1 MYDFVVG
8 VARWYWRVVAY
19 LYLMTDQYPP
29 FSLEDDPA
37 HPARFNIEYPEEI
50 DRWRPIVQWLLVIP
64 YMLVA
69 YLLAYLAEILVFF
82 AFFTILFTKRFPEG
96 MFKIVLIALRW
107 QARGNAYFY
116 WLTTRYPP
124 FAWE

>member
-1 MYDFVVG
+1 MFDFVVG
-8 VARWYWRVVAY
+8 VARWGWRVVAY
-19 LYLMTDQYPP
+19 VYLMVDQYPP

-37 HPARFNIEYPEEI
+37 LPGSLQHRIPGGV
-50 DRWRPIVQWLLVIP
+50 DRWRPLVHWLLVIP

-82 AFFTILFTKRFPEG
+82 AFFTILFTKKFPEG